1 MIYTNIILFFG
12 FAIFIVSSFG
22 GTAAM
27 GTLISIT
34 LLSALVTNL
43 VLLPSI
49 LLTLEK
55 RINTKNMLKDG
66 LDLDTP
72 EEGEEEISENQNLA

>member
-22 GTAAM
+22 GTVAM

-43 VLLPSI
+43 LLLPSI

-55 RINTKNMLKDG
+55 RLNTKNMLKDG
-66 LDLDTP
+66 IDLDAED
-72 EEGEEEISENQNLA
+72 EEAEVEAAVLN